1 MTDTKFL
8 KASAWRSIDSRKDWL
23 IDIAKQILVNPEP
36 GFFEKKT
43 ATYVSYKINELEKAH
58 DYAIA

>member
-43 ATYVSYKINELEKAH
+43 ARLSIIRDMSYLCL
-58 DYAIA
+58 